1 MFSRTLTAL
10 DEGHELFDVERPVGV
25 LGHLCCRESQGLFVP
40 DEVPM
45 FIVVSGDFEDP
56 GIVGALDV
64 LVEQAT
70 GDAVRAQEPLSVAPG
85 ADRDRDVC
93 APLAV
98 AACPSAAMS
107 TRLPT
112 DGSDSSLGAP
122 SGHCKGLLG
131 AWNHQALPPGELSHS
146 YTRVEAQERLGLVLP
161 ATPVDRR
168 QCHAKKDKG
177 GDELGGLS
185 QNGSMPPAV
194 PTILF
199 KSHEDPSQP
208 TYSHVR

>member
-1 MFSRTLTAL
+1 
-10 DEGHELFDVERPVGV
+10 
-25 LGHLCCRESQGLFVP
+25 
-40 DEVPM
+40 M
-45 FIVVSGDFEDP
+45 FIVVPCDFEDP
-56 GIVGALDV
+56 GVVGALDI
-64 LVEQAT
+64 LVKQAA

-85 ADRDRDVC
+85 VDRDRDIF
-93 APLAV
+93 APFAV
-98 AACPSAAMS
+98 APRPGTAMS
-107 TRLPT
+107 AGLPT
-112 DGSDSSLGAP
+112 NGSDGCLGAP
-122 SGHCKGLLG
+122 GCHCVGFLC
-131 AWNHQALPPGELSHS
+131 ARDHQALPPGELSHS
-146 YTRVEAQERLGLVLP
+146 YTWVEAQESLGLVFP

-194 PTILF
+194 PTTLF

>member
-1 MFSRTLTAL
+1 MF
-10 DEGHELFDVERPVGV
+10 VV
-25 LGHLCCRESQGLFVP
+25 VP
-40 DEVPM
+40 C
-45 FIVVSGDFEDP
+45 DFEDP
-56 GIVGALDV
+56 GIVGALDI
-64 LVEQAT
+64 LEEQAA

-85 ADRDRDVC
+85 ADCDRDVV
-93 APLAV
+93 APFAV
-98 AACPSAAMS
+98 APCPGTAVS

-112 DGSDSSLGAP
+112 HGPDRSLGAP
-122 SGHCKGLLG
+122 GGHGVGLLC
-131 AWNHQALPPGELSHS
+131 ARDHQALPPGELSHS
-146 YTRVEAQERLGLVLP
+146 YTRVEAQKGLGLVLP
-161 ATPVDRR
+161 ATPVDRC

-194 PTILF
+194 PTTLF